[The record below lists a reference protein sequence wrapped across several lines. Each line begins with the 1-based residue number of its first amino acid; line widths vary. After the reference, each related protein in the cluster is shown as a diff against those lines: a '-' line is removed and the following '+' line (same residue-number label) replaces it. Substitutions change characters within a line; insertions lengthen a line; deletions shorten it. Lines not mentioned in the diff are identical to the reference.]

1 MRDNTG
7 LSLGYRIGWRLEYI
21 GVSCFGP
28 AQHMPQTDPKRRLRR
43 ERAQRIIDAHAARG
57 TQAPQWVH
65 DVLAS
70 GGDVPRK
77 RGKQAVAREAASREA
92 QNTATENTTADA

>member
-28 AQHMPQTDPKRRLRR
+28 AQHMPETDPKRRLRR
-43 ERAQRIIDAHAARG
+43 QRAEKVIQAHEARG
-57 TQAPQWVH
+57 TEAPQWVR

-70 GGDVPRK
+70 GGDLP
-77 RGKQAVAREAASREA
+77 GKVTEASIAHETARREAREAAA
-92 QNTATENTTADA
+92 KNTQIDA